1 MPGKYLICL
10 IQELRWFYL
19 QMAWFRPNGRLY
31 DGNGIEVDIA
41 DMPAPTGFLGGSDEV
56 LHEAIGWMKRPV

>member
-1 MPGKYLICL
+1 
-10 IQELRWFYL
+10 
-19 QMAWFRPNGRLY
+19 MAWFRPNGRLY

-56 LHEAIGWMKRPV
+56 LHQAIGWMKRPV